1 VVRIGGSHRV
11 WREKVNE
18 LINRDKA
25 GLDIFSLRDERR
37 EEFDNRDVIAQE
49 IVAAE
54 ATPRTV
60 RESDADLVREGIKNQ
75 EGRKA

>member
-25 GLDIFSLRDERR
+25 GLDIFWLRDERR
-37 EEFDNRDVIAQE
+37 EEFDNREIIAQE
-49 IVAAE
+49 IVADRSH
-54 ATPRTV
+54 P
-60 RESDADLVREGIKNQ
+60 SNSS
-75 EGRKA
+75 